1 MGHDQ
6 RKGIANARVCMQ
18 HTGESA
24 WRFKGG
30 GHAVAGALSRGAA
43 AAHSSRAKP

>member
-18 HTGESA
+18 PTSEST

-30 GHAVAGALSRGAA
+30 GEGGQGRGGGG
-43 AAHSSRAKP
+43 KEKGGK